1 MMRSAPIHH
10 RSDTRYSCW
19 LAAGSVPARTGS
31 LDSSE
36 VTLQILP
43 LNAPASR
50 SRRHAQPCFAPNP
63 SPKLL
68 LSNLRTPALVAKS
81 P

>member
-1 MMRSAPIHH
+1 MMLSAPIHH

-19 LAAGSVPARTGS
+19 LAAGSVPTRTGS
-31 LDSSE
+31 LDSAE
-36 VTLQILP
+36 VTLQILSF
-43 LNAPASR
+43 NAPATR

-63 SPKLL
+63 SPQSLQSKF
-68 LSNLRTPALVAKS
+68 RTPALVPKS